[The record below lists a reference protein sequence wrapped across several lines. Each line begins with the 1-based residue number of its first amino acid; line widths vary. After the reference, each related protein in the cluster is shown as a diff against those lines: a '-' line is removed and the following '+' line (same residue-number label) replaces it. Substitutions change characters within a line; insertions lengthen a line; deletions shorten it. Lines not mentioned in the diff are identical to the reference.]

1 LVGPNNSGKS
11 SILDALRLA
20 SSCLRFARTGPP
32 RPIDIYN
39 ASAVLGYKLPDA
51 SLPIPIANVA
61 TNYSGEDAVIEI
73 RCANGNT
80 LVIRLNPERQTS
92 FYAVTE
98 SDTPRTTQAF
108 RKAIPLDLIVVPPLG
123 PFEEIERVVTEDTIR
138 RNEISR
144 LSNRHFRHIW
154 HHKGR
159 DEFIEFQQLLAA
171 TWPGIEIKFPEIV
184 HAGAQPASIQMYFSE
199 KRIDREL
206 YWSGFGFQVWLQM
219 LTHMLRG
226 SGLHP
231 VPKTPS

>member
-1 LVGPNNSGKS
+1 MSGPPVQSIRLRNFKRFENFYLSARVGNVLVGPNNSGKS

-32 RPIDIYN
+32 RPIDIHN

-80 LVIRLNPERQTS
+80 LVIRLNPERPTS

-108 RKAIPLDLIVVPPLG
+108 RKAIPLD
-123 PFEEIERVVTEDTIR
+123 
-138 RNEISR
+138 
-144 LSNRHFRHIW
+144 
-154 HHKGR
+154 
-159 DEFIEFQQLLAA
+159 
-171 TWPGIEIKFPEIV
+171 
-184 HAGAQPASIQMYFSE
+184 
-199 KRIDREL
+199 
-206 YWSGFGFQVWLQM
+206 
-219 LTHMLRG
+219 
-226 SGLHP
+226 
-231 VPKTPS
+231 